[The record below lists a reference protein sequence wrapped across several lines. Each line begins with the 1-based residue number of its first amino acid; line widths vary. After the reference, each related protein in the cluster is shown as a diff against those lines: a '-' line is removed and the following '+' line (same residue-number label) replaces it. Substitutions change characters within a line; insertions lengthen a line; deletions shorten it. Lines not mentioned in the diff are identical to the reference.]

1 MKFTHLLAAI
11 CCAMS
16 LISCG
21 EEKQSD
27 LFDYSKPV
35 DLSTILQAYDW
46 YQNYEGENKDSIL
59 YTKIGL
65 ELPEDE
71 FYLFE
76 DTAFVLRVPE
86 YEDSKQPF
94 LPMLRTSLT
103 VAPCHGMYGAT
114 MRYGTEVTRQTRY
127 ATMMKSRE
135 ASRPSVSI
143 SSKIRMCVSQHRISR
158 TRFSN

>member
-1 MKFTHLLAAI
+1 MKFTHLLTAM

-21 EEKQSD
+21 EEKGSD

-35 DLSTILQAYDW
+35 DLSIILQAYDW
-46 YQNYEGENKDSIL
+46 YQHYEGENKDSIL

-76 DTAFVLRVPE
+76 DTSFVLRVPE
-86 YEDSKQPF
+86 YDDSKQPF
-94 LPMLRTSLT
+94 LANAEDFYNSCALSWNVWSNHEVWYKR
-103 VAPCHGMYGAT
+103 AHG
-114 MRYGTEVTRQTRY
+114 RPVTL
-127 ATMMKSRE
+127 
-135 ASRPSVSI
+135 
-143 SSKIRMCVSQHRISR
+143 
-158 TRFSN
+158 